1 MNYGEN
7 IANPSTT
14 LGLYIHIPFC
24 LTKCNYCDFNTYA
37 GIENQFENITRSIS
51 NEIIFWGNKLGSP
64 KLKTIFLGG
73 GTPSYLPEKYKQE
86 IFHAITSSYY

>member
-24 LTKCNYCDFNTYA
+24 LTKCNYCDFNTYS
-37 GIENQFENITRSIS
+37 GIENQFEIIS
-51 NEIIFWGNKLGSP
+51 LSLQNELIYWSERLESP
-64 KLKTIFLGG
+64 KIH
-73 GTPSYLPEKYKQE
+73 S
-86 IFHAITSSYY
+86 IVISSHSEVLNFR

>member
-64 KLKTIFLGG
+64 
-73 GTPSYLPEKYKQE
+73 
-86 IFHAITSSYY
+86 